1 MDDNMLQIQ
10 IANTLKVPSMDRRI
24 STTLVVELL
33 LNIAEL
39 LLRFAD
45 HNFCHPMEVMQHRSD
60 NARSVSTLGL
70 ATPGAGR
77 RASKQASKQ
86 QAFRQA
92 SKHASQPASK
102 QMHFHSTAYRVV
114 H

>member
-45 HNFCHPMEVMQHRSD
+45 HNFCHPMEVTQHRSD

-86 QAFRQA
+86 ASSKLSGKPASMQA
-92 SKHASQPASK
+92 SKQASRCI
-102 QMHFHSTAYRVV
+102 STAQRTE
-114 H
+114 

>member
-1 MDDNMLQIQ
+1 MVMDDNMLQIQ

-24 STTLVVELL
+24 STTLIVELL

-45 HNFCHPMEVMQHRSD
+45 HNFCHPMEVTQHRSD

-77 RASKQASKQ
+77 RTSKQASSKLSGKPASMQASKQAS
-86 QAFRQA
+86 RCI
-92 SKHASQPASK
+92 
-102 QMHFHSTAYRVV
+102 STAQRTE
-114 H
+114 